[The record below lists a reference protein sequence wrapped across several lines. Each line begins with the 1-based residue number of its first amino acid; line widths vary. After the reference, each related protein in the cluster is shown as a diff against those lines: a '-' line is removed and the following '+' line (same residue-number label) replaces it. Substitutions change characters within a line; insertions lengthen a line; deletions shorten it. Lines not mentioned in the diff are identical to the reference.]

1 MNEIEQALLSLNYR
15 LTSKALTLWNGKP
28 LETSNRDL
36 YDGLTHLLTPDIIRS
51 ERPTDTCT
59 KQKHRV
65 FHTLLG
71 HYLQYS
77 ITPYENELFAWMM
90 GAAAHVDGEKIY
102 FRNILS
108 WCQKR
113 SNLETRRILEKESN
127 SLCKFLKPFSQGL
140 WEFLLELLQEEFE
153 YKHYAAYCSE
163 KKQIDH
169 LAYIP
174 VLQEILQQTH
184 ALYFQTMEAWAQ
196 NSLRTSL
203 NELSRFDAIYLLGL
217 GEFDDHFPDQMPL
230 KNHLNFFDRWKIKV
244 SAVPGLFLHIDPSS
258 KKSGQAMTFALRIPD
273 EIHLVINPQ
282 GGWIDLETL
291 FHEMAHALSHTL
303 TSPDLSPVDKDFFT
317 SNALSETYAFL
328 LQNMCFS
335 PSFLQRQL
343 GLSSE
348 AAEKMSFYKTLKD
361 LSVFRRYVGKFLAE
375 HEMFEKNDI
384 GNGNIYAAL
393 MKEHTGFSYRPE
405 THLFD
410 LVPEFYALDY
420 LISWMAE
427 ATMEKAL
434 TTSLGDEWMFKPE
447 AGEILKEWWSLGNR
461 YEVAEFFSKK
471 GIGPIDHRDIV
482 QRWKSKI
489 SGEDQDANHS
499 QKNDYATL
507 TRRP

>member
-1 MNEIEQALLSLNYR
+1 MNQTEQALLTLNYR
-15 LTSKALTLWNGKP
+15 LTSKALTLWNGK
-28 LETSNRDL
+28 TVGMSNQDV
-36 YDGLTHLLTPDIIRS
+36 YDGLTPLLTPEIVRS
-51 ERPTDTCT
+51 KRPTDTWT
-59 KQKHRV
+59 RREHRV

-71 HYLQYS
+71 HYLQYC
-77 ITPYENELFAWMM
+77 TAPFENELFTWMR
-90 GAAAHVDGEKIY
+90 GAAADVNGEKIY

-113 SNLETRRILEKESN
+113 SNVQTRRILEKESS
-127 SLCKFLKPFSQGL
+127 SLCKLLKPFSEGL
-140 WEFLLELLQEEFE
+140 WEFLLELLLEEFG
-153 YKHYAAYCSE
+153 YHHYAAYCSE

-169 LAYIP
+169 QAYIP
-174 VLQEILQQTH
+174 VLQEILQQTQE
-184 ALYFQTMEAWAQ
+184 LYFQNMEAWAQ
-196 NSLRTSL
+196 KSLGASLREL
-203 NELSRFDAIYLLGL
+203 NRFDAIYLLGL
-217 GEFDDHFPDQMPL
+217 EEFDHHFPDHIPL
-230 KNHLNFFDRWKIKV
+230 KNHLNFFGRWEIDV
-244 SAVPGLFLHIDPSS
+244 NAVPGLFLHIDPSS
-258 KKSGQAMTFALRIPD
+258 KRSGQAMTFALRIP
-273 EIHLVINPQ
+273 EEVHVVINPQ

-303 TSPDLSPVDKDFFT
+303 TSPDLSPPDKDFFT

-348 AAEKMSFYKTLKD
+348 AVEKMSFYKTLKD
-361 LSVFRRYVGKFLAE
+361 LSVFRRYIGKFLAE
-375 HEMFEKNDI
+375 HEMFEKNDV

-393 MKEHTGFSYRPE
+393 MKEHTGFSYRAE

-410 LVPEFYALDY
+410 LAPEFYALDY
-420 LISWMAE
+420 LVSWMAE
-427 ATMEKAL
+427 ATLEKAL
-434 TTSLGDEWMFKPE
+434 TTSLGEEWMFKPE
-447 AGEILKEWWSLGNR
+447 AGEILKECWSLGNR

-489 SGEDQDANHS
+489 SRRGQDANHS
-499 QKNDYATL
+499 QTNHDAAL